1 MHELVFLG
9 WLTLFAATFLGLGL
23 LAEFALRRFLPADV
37 GLFGRWVLGLG
48 VALLLAFGLTATG
61 LLGKPAS
68 LALLLLAGAG
78 FFWRWRALTS
88 PVALPTRWS
97 RVDLLPGLMLL
108 SVLLP
113 LFLMALSPAVHWD
126 AAVYHLA
133 LPRIYLETGGF
144 VPVELS
150 VYSVWPHG
158 PQLVYAFGLLW
169 GGPALAKLLHFGCG
183 ILVLGGLA
191 HALRRSELP
200 GWRLGLGVAAFSF
213 LIHPVVLFE
222 MQAAYVD
229 LVMALFYLAAFLF
242 LARTRTAPEA
252 EQPGWLLLAGIA
264 AGGVAVCKPTG
275 ALFLAPFL
283 AILLP
288 FWLGRGPG
296 HDGSAPRG
304 RTRLLLLVLTRF
316 LPPILLLWLPWL
328 WRSFRLTG
336 NPLYPF
342 VGGGPDWSPALA
354 EQLLTWQRGI
364 GMGRTP
370 LDYLLL
376 PWRVLTQGDT
386 GYAHFDGKLSPL
398 LILPL
403 LLALF
408 RASRPSPPPLLR
420 PALAVAGSYFL
431 FWAASSQQM
440 RFLIPM
446 LPLLALAGG
455 LAAADFAAPLL
466 AAPSRWRWAPA
477 LALLFPLAVYG
488 NDPALLRKGLQHAS
502 VYRHP
507 GFVYDPWDAAPPFR
521 AAINTLPPTAKVLM
535 LNWNQGY
542 FCPRPFLADSFYEA
556 SQISDWL
563 EGATTAELPA
573 RLAERG
579 VSHVLFHPQWR
590 VRYPPA
596 VMELLGDRDRLRP
609 VWAAPDQSFILFELN
624 VDHRRYVNR

>member
-1 MHELVFLG
+1 MHELLFLG
-9 WLTLFAATFLGLGL
+9 WLTLFAAGFLGLGL
-23 LAEFALRRFLPADV
+23 LAEFALRRFLPADT

-48 VALLLAFGLTATG
+48 VALLSAFGLTAAG

-68 LALLLLAGAG
+68 LVLFGLAAAG
-78 FFWRWRALTS
+78 FFWRRPLTS
-88 PVALPTRWS
+88 PELPPRRS

-108 SVLLP
+108 TVLLP
-113 LFLMALSPAVHWD
+113 LFLIALSPTVHWD

-133 LPRIYLETGGF
+133 LPRIYLDAGGF

-158 PQLVYAFGLLW
+158 PQLVYALGLLW
-169 GGPALAKLLHFGCG
+169 GGPALAKLQHFAAAL
-183 ILVLGGLA
+183 LVLGGLA
-191 HALRRSELP
+191 HALRRSFLP
-200 GWRLGLGVAAFSF
+200 GWRLGLGVAVFGF
-213 LIHPVVLFE
+213 LVHPVVLFE
-222 MQAAYVD
+222 MQTAYVD
-229 LVMALFYLAAFLF
+229 LVMAVFYLAAFLF
-242 LARTRTAPEA
+242 LTRATAVAPD

-275 ALFLAPFL
+275 VLFLAPL
-283 AILLP
+283 LVVLLP
-288 FWLGRGPG
+288 LGLGP
-296 HDGSAPRG
+296 
-304 RTRLLLLVLTRF
+304 TRLLLFTRF

-336 NPLYPF
+336 NALYPF
-342 VGGGPDWSPALA
+342 VWGGPDWSPTLA
-354 EQLLTWQRGI
+354 EQFFTWQRGI

-376 PWRVLTQGDT
+376 PWRVLTQGEN

-398 LILPL
+398 LILLL

-408 RASRPSPPPLLR
+408 RALRPSPPPLLR
-420 PALAVAGSYFL
+420 PTLAVAGCYFVL
-431 FWAASSQQM
+431 WAASSQQM
-440 RFLIPM
+440 RFLIPI

-455 LAAADFAAPLL
+455 LAAADLAAPLL

-488 NDPALLRKGLQHAS
+488 NDPTLLRKGLQHAK

-507 GFVYDPWDAAPPFR
+507 DFVYDPWDAAPPFR
-521 AAINTLPPTAKVLM
+521 AAITALPPSAKVLM

-542 FCPRPFLADSFYEA
+542 FCPRPFLADSFFEA

-563 EGATTAELPA
+563 GDATAAELPA

-579 VSHVLFHPQWR
+579 VSHVLFHAQWR

-596 VMELLGDRDRLRP
+596 VRELLGDRSRLRP
-609 VWAAPDQSFILFELN
+609 VWAAPDQSFILFE
-624 VDHRRYVNR
+624 VVAAGGG